1 MVCVMYMNMNYS
13 REKTTILVSTMV
25 DLDVLNEDLS
35 IIHMRQQLNYLSMTL
50 TPELKLL
57 VNKLSFS

>member
-1 MVCVMYMNMNYS
+1 MNMNYS

>member
-1 MVCVMYMNMNYS
+1 
-13 REKTTILVSTMV
+13 MV

>member
-1 MVCVMYMNMNYS
+1 MNMNYS
-13 REKTTILVSTMV
+13 REKTTILVSTHLSTMV

>member
-1 MVCVMYMNMNYS
+1 MYMNMNYS